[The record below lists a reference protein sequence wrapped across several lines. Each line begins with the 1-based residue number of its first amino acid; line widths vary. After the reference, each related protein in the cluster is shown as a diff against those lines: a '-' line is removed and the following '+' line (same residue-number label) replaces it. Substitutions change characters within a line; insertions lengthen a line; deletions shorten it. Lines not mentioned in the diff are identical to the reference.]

1 VIQGATEVRLVRV
14 DEAAECTHPGPW
26 RLRIGGWATVA
37 GSGLHSCLVDLAG
50 LVVADTVVGKDT
62 NPLGPVSEVPV
73 LFSAGDVEV
82 GRIYAAAV
90 HLGGSPL
97 EALPELDITASAVD
111 VRWPDGRVDRV
122 AMPPV

>member
-1 VIQGATEVRLVRV
+1 
-14 DEAAECTHPGPW
+14 
-26 RLRIGGWATVA
+26 
-37 GSGLHSCLVDLAG
+37 
-50 LVVADTVVGKDT
+50 VGKDT

-73 LFSAGDVEV
+73 LFSAGEVEV

-97 EALPELDITASAVD
+97 EALPELDITASAVE

>member
-1 VIQGATEVRLVRV
+1 
-14 DEAAECTHPGPW
+14 
-26 RLRIGGWATVA
+26 
-37 GSGLHSCLVDLAG
+37 
-50 LVVADTVVGKDT
+50 
-62 NPLGPVSEVPV
+62 
-73 LFSAGDVEV
+73 
-82 GRIYAAAV
+82 V